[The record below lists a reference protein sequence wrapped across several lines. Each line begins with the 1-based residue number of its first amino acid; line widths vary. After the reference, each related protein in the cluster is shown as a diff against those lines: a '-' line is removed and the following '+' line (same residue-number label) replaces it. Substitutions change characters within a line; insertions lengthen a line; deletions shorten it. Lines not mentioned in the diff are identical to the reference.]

1 MEEMIIVQNS
11 LVLYKNRPALV
22 TRTGDKLELELADG
36 KKLKVR
42 LKDVTL
48 LHPGPLHSLNEL
60 QPPTGEVKTAWELLA
75 GETTTLAELT
85 ELAYEVFTPATAWA
99 AWQLVED
106 GLYFRGTP
114 AEVVAASAEEVAQEL
129 AARQAKAAEEQ
140 AWGEFL
146 ERAGQGQFSSDDAR
160 FLREVEDLALERQP
174 KSRVLR
180 ELGRAQSPENAHAL
194 LLELGYWD
202 FAVNPYPHRLKL
214 PVDPPLVELPDLPD
228 EERVDLTHL
237 PAFAIDDEG
246 SQDPDDALSL
256 DGNRLWVHVSDP
268 AALVKPD
275 SPADLEARLRGAKLY
290 LPEIRVPMLPPQATD
305 LLGLGLTELSPALSF
320 GLEVADNGEIGQV
333 EVTPSWVRVT
343 RLTYEEAETRLA
355 EEPFLTLYRLAQA
368 HEARRTARGAVAID
382 LPEVKVRVVAG
393 EVVIRPLLSLR
404 SRDLVR
410 EAMLMVG
417 EAMARFALA
426 HNIPLPFT
434 SQEKSDMEA
443 EQLPN
448 DIAGMFARRRMM
460 QRSQLTSIPAPHEGL
475 GLELYTQLTSPLRRY
490 LDLVMHQQVR
500 AFLRGEELLD
510 SQAILER
517 VGAAESII
525 GSVRQAERLSNKH
538 WTLVYLLQHPDWQGE
553 GVLVEKRGS
562 RGTVLIPE
570 LDLITYLNMREDVP
584 LNTVLP
590 LKVSQINLA
599 ELEGYF
605 RRIG

>member
-1 MEEMIIVQNS
+1 
-11 LVLYKNRPALV
+11 
-22 TRTGDKLELELADG
+22 
-36 KKLKVR
+36 
-42 LKDVTL
+42 
-48 LHPGPLHSLNEL
+48 
-60 QPPTGEVKTAWELLA
+60 
-75 GETTTLAELT
+75 
-85 ELAYEVFTPATAWA
+85 
-99 AWQLVED
+99 
-106 GLYFRGTP
+106 
-114 AEVVAASAEEVAQEL
+114 
-129 AARQAKAAEEQ
+129 
-140 AWGEFL
+140 
-146 ERAGQGQFSSDDAR
+146 
-160 FLREVEDLALERQP
+160 
-174 KSRVLR
+174 LR
-180 ELGRAQSPENAHAL
+180 ELGRSQSPENAHAL

-228 EERVDLTHL
+228 EKRVDLTHL

-268 AALVKPD
+268 AVLVKPD

-290 LPEIRVPMLPPQATD
+290 LPEVRIPMLPPQATD
-305 LLGLGLTELSPALSF
+305 LLGLGLTELSPALSL
-320 GLEVADNGEIGQV
+320 GLELADNGEIGQV
-333 EVTPSWVRVT
+333 EVVPSWVRVT
-343 RLTYEEAETRLA
+343 RLTYEEAETHLA

-417 EAMARFALA
+417 EAMARFALE

-434 SQEKSDMEA
+434 SQEKSDIEV
-443 EQLPN
+443 EQLP
-448 DIAGMFARRRMM
+448 DGIAGMFGRRRMM

-475 GLELYTQLTSPLRRY
+475 GLEVYTQLTSPLRRY

-510 SQAILER
+510 TQAILER

-570 LDLITYLNMREDVP
+570 LDLITYLNFREDVP